1 MTNNKNFC
9 YYYHSSKSND
19 WGIDSYKLLGNINN
33 TNDINSVFE
42 NNFHSYNG
50 MFFLFEKNIE
60 PLWEDPNN
68 INGGS
73 WSFKININNSTHIW
87 KELCFR
93 FIDNNILLNNNFYK
107 INGITY
113 TPKKYISIIKIWNN
127 NSEFNDDSYINND
140 IKNMLCNNAIYRAH
154 KTR

>member
-50 MFFLFEKNIE
+50 MFFLF
-60 PLWEDPNN
+60 
-68 INGGS
+68 
-73 WSFKININNSTHIW
+73 
-87 KELCFR
+87 
-93 FIDNNILLNNNFYK
+93 
-107 INGITY
+107 
-113 TPKKYISIIKIWNN
+113 
-127 NSEFNDDSYINND
+127 
-140 IKNMLCNNAIYRAH
+140 
-154 KTR
+154 